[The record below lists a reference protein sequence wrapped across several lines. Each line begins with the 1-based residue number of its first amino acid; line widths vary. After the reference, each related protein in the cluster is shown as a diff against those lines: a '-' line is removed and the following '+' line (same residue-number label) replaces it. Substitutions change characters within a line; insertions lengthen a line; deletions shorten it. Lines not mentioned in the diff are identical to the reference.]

1 MSVPT
6 DVYADLKTEGEILD
20 QMVAGLD
27 AAQWELPTP
36 APGWTIKHQVAHL
49 SSTARLAGISASDPE
64 LFAKVTVGA
73 DQDFDAAVTAL
84 LTPYLDASPTDLLAR
99 WRTRTRRCGQGALR
113 PATRPDGAL
122 GGPADPG

>member
-27 AAQWELPTP
+27 ATQWELPTP
-36 APGWTIKHQVAHL
+36 APRWTIKHQVAHL

-64 LFAKVTVGA
+64 LFAKVTAGA
-73 DQDFDAAVTAL
+73 DKDFDAAVNAL

-99 WRTRTRRCGQGALR
+99 WRTERGDAVK
-113 PATRPDGAL
+113 
-122 GGPADPG
+122 ADRKSVV